1 MWSELT
7 TYAGKI
13 FWNMNVKNHSN
24 NKVVQMV
31 GQMANFKC
39 EEGCFS
45 TKYSSSYAKPRIWWQ
60 MVDDSNGYLKSLAI
74 KLFSITPHSVTC
86 ERTFSVLGFLYGR
99 RRQSL
104 SLNTVEMM
112 AKIRYYLLLNMKD
125 ELNHFMSETTE
136 AELVDL
142 VERCGFFD
150 DYEEEEN
157 DESFL
162 NNSNVEPL
170 EIPTH
175 EVQVLIINKIVDFSN
190 SVFIGGFEE
199 VVNDDSSND
208 EDEGNENLEEE
219 LDFEIINEISPLL
232 NMQ

>member
-1 MWSELT
+1 
-7 TYAGKI
+7 
-13 FWNMNVKNHSN
+13 
-24 NKVVQMV
+24 MV
-31 GQMANFKC
+31 N
-39 EEGCFS
+39 
-45 TKYSSSYAKPRIWWQ
+45 
-60 MVDDSNGYLKSLAI
+60 DSNGYLKSLTI
-74 KLFSITPHSVTC
+74 KLFSITPYSVTC
-86 ERTFSVLGFLYGR
+86 ERTFLVLGFLYGR

-104 SLNTVEMM
+104 SLNIVEMM
-112 AKIRYYLLLNMKD
+112 AKIRYYLFLNIKD

-142 VERCGFFD
+142 VKRYGFFD

-175 EVQVLIINKIVDFSN
+175 EVQVLIINRIVDLSN

-199 VVNDDSSND
+199 VVNDDSSR
-208 EDEGNENLEEE
+208 
-219 LDFEIINEISPLL
+219 S
-232 NMQ
+232 

>member
-1 MWSELT
+1 
-7 TYAGKI
+7 
-13 FWNMNVKNHSN
+13 
-24 NKVVQMV
+24 MV
-31 GQMANFKC
+31 N
-39 EEGCFS
+39 
-45 TKYSSSYAKPRIWWQ
+45 
-60 MVDDSNGYLKSLAI
+60 DSNGYLKSLAI
-74 KLFSITPHSVTC
+74 KLFSITPHNVTC

-175 EVQVLIINKIVDFSN
+175 EVQVLIINRIVDLSN
-190 SVFIGGFEE
+190 SVFIGEFEE

-219 LDFEIINEISPLL
+219 LDFEIINEISPPL

>member
-1 MWSELT
+1 
-7 TYAGKI
+7 
-13 FWNMNVKNHSN
+13 MNIKNHSN
-24 NKVVQMV
+24 NKVAQMV
-31 GQMANFKC
+31 GQIANFKY
-39 EEGCFS
+39 EKGCFS
-45 TKYSSSYAKPRIWWQ
+45 TKYSLSYAKPRIWWQ

-170 EIPTH
+170 EILTH
-175 EVQVLIINKIVDFSN
+175 EVQVLIINRIVDLSN
-190 SVFIGGFEE
+190 SIFIEGFKE

-208 EDEGNENLEEE
+208 EDEGNENLKEE
-219 LDFEIINEISPLL
+219 LDFEIKNKISSPL

>member
-1 MWSELT
+1 MIV
-7 TYAGKI
+7 KI
-13 FWNMNVKNHSN
+13 
-24 NKVVQMV
+24 Q
-31 GQMANFKC
+31 
-39 EEGCFS
+39 
-45 TKYSSSYAKPRIWWQ
+45 
-60 MVDDSNGYLKSLAI
+60 
-74 KLFSITPHSVTC
+74 
-86 ERTFSVLGFLYGR
+86 
-99 RRQSL
+99 
-104 SLNTVEMM
+104 
-112 AKIRYYLLLNMKD
+112 YYFLLNIKD

-142 VERCGFFD
+142 VERCGLFD

-175 EVQVLIINKIVDFSN
+175 EVQVLIINRIVDLSN

-219 LDFEIINEISPLL
+219 LDFEIINKISLPL